1 MNKQTYS
8 DAEQLRQNKM
18 IERFVLTIYG
28 AMALAALVAV
38 AATAVCGACQ

>member
-18 IERFVLTIYG
+18 IERFVLGIYG
-28 AMALAALVAV
+28 LMALGALVAV